1 MANAVEICN
10 MAMSLLG
17 DSASIAS
24 IDPPDSS
31 AASKMCA
38 VYYPI
43 TKAAMLE
50 MHDWS
55 FAMRRAELPML
66 ADDETSKWQGVYQLP
81 SDALRVVTVRP
92 ANAERRLVRDGLPY
106 PRYGENPPEAVFEVL
121 GRKLYTNAEDPVATY
136 ITSEVADSSFTPT
149 FVVAFSYYL
158 ALQIAGARIKGKE
171 GQTLAQNLQKQ
182 FSVALSTAKSRDAN
196 QQMKRID
203 FIPEWLRV
211 R

>member
-10 MAMSLLG
+10 LALSFLG
-17 DSASIAS
+17 DSAAVAS
-24 IDPPDSS
+24 IDPPDGSS
-31 AASKMCA
+31 SSKMCA

-43 TKAAMLE
+43 AKTAMLE
-50 MHDWS
+50 MHEWS
-55 FAMRRAELPML
+55 FAMRRSGLPML
-66 ADDETSKWQGVYQLP
+66 ADDDTAKWRGVYQLP
-81 SDALRVVTVRP
+81 SDALRVVSVRP
-92 ANAERRLVRDGLPY
+92 ASGERRLVRNGMPY
-106 PRYGENPPEAVFEVL
+106 PRYGENPPEAVFEIL

-136 ITSEVADSSFTPT
+136 ITANVRESEFTPT

-182 FSVALSTAKSRDAN
+182 FAVALSAAKSRDAN
-196 QQMKRID
+196 QQMKRIE